1 MFGRVSSK
9 STVSPL
15 LPPPP
20 PRSPLWIQRDVSE
33 RDHLLA
39 RLPRRVPHPE
49 GLRLAGHGAPRPRRL
64 HQLLLAADGGRE
76 RLYRRVVRD
85 GPQSQPVAVAVTG
98 RPRQRGLWPLTWQT
112 ESKVVGWTREAEMLQ
127 GEAGRR
133 RAQPEWRAPWGG
145 GRGKAPMFKC
155 DAVVRGELVESS
167 VPMRTRSFETTEE
180 SPTQSLPSVLPK
192 RCRTDRHAV
201 AGHTDRP
208 GAGGAVPASQGS
220 CVASVS
226 HLNPLEKFPCQWR
239 RPSLPLLLEA
249 GVHGESGQW
258 QVPWDMT
265 AGSGVGRRAWRGS
278 SAHTAFRANGRGSQ
292 RSDGS

>member
-1 MFGRVSSK
+1 M
-9 STVSPL
+9 TISPCGTR
-15 LPPPP
+15 
-20 PRSPLWIQRDVSE
+20 RSPE
-33 RDHLLA
+33 PA
-39 RLPRRVPHPE
+39 
-49 GLRLAGHGAPRPRRL
+49 
-64 HQLLLAADGGRE
+64 GGRG
-76 RLYRRVVRD
+76 RD
-85 GPQSQPVAVAVTG
+85 GPSPAARPVATYVADRKQSG
-98 RPRQRGLWPLTWQT
+98 RVDAGSVPAA
-112 ESKVVGWTREAEMLQ
+112 AEMSQ

-133 RAQPEWRAPWGG
+133 WAQPEWRAPWGG

-208 GAGGAVPASQGS
+208 GAGGAVPASLGS
-220 CVASVS
+220 RVASVS